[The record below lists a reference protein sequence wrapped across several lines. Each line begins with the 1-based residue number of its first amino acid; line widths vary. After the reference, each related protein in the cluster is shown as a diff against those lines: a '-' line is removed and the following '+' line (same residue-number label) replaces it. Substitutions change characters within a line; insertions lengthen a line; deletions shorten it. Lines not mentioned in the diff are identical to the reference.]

1 VKHFPVILFGR
12 RYWGGIVDWLRDTV
26 AAERKINPED
36 LDLFRLT
43 DDPAEAVEAVIAGRN
58 GAPARKRKEKPR
70 A

>member
-1 VKHFPVILFGR
+1 M
-12 RYWGGIVDWLRDTV
+12 VDWLRETV

-58 GAPARKRKEKPR
+58 GPPPKKRKENPR